1 VNSNPA
7 DSDFAEHAVLEAE
20 TPASQCAWCDIPAA
34 PNSDLCDTCQIE
46 EMDRLA
52 EEDYDDNMECGC
64 CSCCGCSCDLDY
76 DFTTYEESEDD

>member
-1 VNSNPA
+1 MTANPA
-7 DSDFAEHAVLEAE
+7 DSDFAEHAALEEE
-20 TPASQCAWCDIPAA
+20 TRTQCAWCDLSAA

-46 EMDRLA
+46 EMERLA
-52 EEDYDDNMECGC
+52 EAHYYDDSLDCGC